1 MSCIMNGTVIKEKC
15 CPQLIVGIN
24 WLLKGIVYIN
34 KGSKRVEEKNA
45 ERWEPVFSSSQPGE

>member
-1 MSCIMNGTVIKEKC
+1 MSCIMNCTIIKEKC

-24 WLLKGIVYIN
+24 WLQKATVYVN
-34 KGSKRVEEKNA
+34 KGSKNMDEINS